1 MAQEDF
7 SLLLSAF
14 PKAAT
19 GEPAKTVGGEGSVTD
34 IINAAAEKE
43 GVPPELM
50 QRIAGSESGGKAD
63 ARNQT
68 GSSAKGLF
76 QFIDSTWKSM
86 GGKPGEQTDP
96 VKNAELGARY
106 IKQNVESLRTSLG
119 RNPTYGEVYA
129 AHFFGAGVAPML
141 KDANPTERIEQGLA
155 RFESRERV
163 AQILQQNPN
172 LRGKTVGQ
180 VLSSLESK
188 MGGGTMGGESTQP
201 SFSNVRPLA
210 TDRTA
215 MEAVTDNLA
224 GAASGV
230 VQGAKLIA
238 DAFGANNAVSG
249 ALGDAS
255 KAIMGTQSQYRK
267 DQRTERNMAIK
278 GAEASGS
285 TWEEIKANVGG
296 FVEAPIE
303 TTLNALGTSAPT
315 LLMSVIPGLGQAQ
328 AARLILQGA
337 MGATQ
342 GAGAAKGSIYE
353 AVRDQLVASG
363 MSKDDAEKAAAGAQ
377 AYDGQNGGAIAA
389 NAILGSLAGTS
400 GIESAAGRIAGRKV
414 GDQAT
419 RGVMGRAGVGIA
431 KEAPVEGVQGGGERV
446 TSNVALQNEGFD
458 VPTFQGAAGQ
468 AVAEGLASAP
478 GGAVFGALDRSG
490 AQTPPPPPNPLQ
502 SVVDQAQKP
511 GSVLSRAVVAT
522 GATEQPATPPAG
534 AAPVID
540 PVDQASTPGGAP
552 APLEMGNTTGLAG
565 PGPSSDPF
573 AKKAAELEGIIRS
586 QDLVRSIRSDGAG
599 LPGIMFDL
607 STMRDPN
614 AREDIKEQARQ
625 RVEEE
630 ISWAQTNY
638 APKPAMDTVAGTP
651 GFEPAGQGRTPREPK
666 REDVMG
672 LEIVQATLRDPDIGP
687 KIGPTDRQNVLQLTA
702 TAQNPGLPLATRQ
715 QAAEQAIEIVGRY
728 RAGANQDAAP
738 QSPAL
743 LEKPA
748 PVTPDVA
755 SPAEQQTVAPATPV
769 ANETA
774 ASTQVPAVNRQRA
787 TMLRQLVDNGF
798 ETVKRENN
806 DFYLINS
813 TTGQRFKLDGM
824 ADAQIARNQIRLS
837 VDEKANTAAASPLND
852 RAEPTQ
858 AQINAGNYKK
868 SDVIDLNGMK
878 IKIEN
883 PKGSIRRGTSPDGV
897 MWETK
902 MAHHYGEFQG
912 TVGADGDKLD
922 VFLGPRTD
930 NDKVFVIDQVNEDGS
945 FDEHKV
951 MMGFGTEEEAR
962 AGYLA
967 NYEKGWTGL
976 GAITE
981 MPLAEFKDW
990 SKSRAAKKP
999 LADLP
1004 KKAAAPTVAKTAEN
1018 APSQKARWIKALL
1031 DNSRLAGD
1039 TGIQIDV
1046 TPDGKL
1052 TFLGNPDSSKQGRSL
1067 VATLAE
1073 ARQAGATDKEIADA
1087 IRASKEPKPAK
1098 PATPEKQGQFA
1109 TLEDAK
1115 TYLSQQRRASGTVSG
1130 LPLQMADGSFGIAA
1144 KGTPQYA
1151 EAERQRDEREGAN
1164 KQVDGKGQGTL
1175 FTVKDGGKTRSLKKV
1190 SKGSMPKKSSAR
1202 REGKSLLRTLSQD
1215 EASAIEQMAAILGK
1229 KVAFYEVADNGGRL
1243 ADGFVNPGEPNVIY
1257 VATETT
1263 VNPVAIFGH
1272 EFYHTLRET
1281 NPAAWNAIAAVVRK
1295 RVKDAKGF
1303 REDYYGEE
1311 AAKERGDAELD
1322 MEQGGE
1328 LEELISDLGGNLMM
1342 DASFWRDVFAQIQK
1356 DNGKD
1361 AKGIIARLAA
1371 AIEQMVARVMAAIN
1385 QGGYDANDF
1394 VDDMDAIRA
1403 EFAKALA
1410 GHIQKAGVSKSA
1422 MDAEIKK
1429 SVIRVSA
1436 EQKALQEFAEVD
1448 AQYRGTEQWM
1458 KAPNG
1463 QPTQLSERQWI
1474 QVRTPSFKAWFGDW
1488 EAFAAKQGGVW
1499 NDDKGEVSK
1508 AVDDN
1513 GEPLVVYHGTTKGGF
1528 SEFKTPGGERR
1539 GDLGI
1544 FTTPNLEMAKT
1555 YNKRGR
1561 SSEIQFENMDRDALE
1576 GGDTPGYYA
1585 SFVNIRNPYET
1596 DFEGAYWNG
1605 ERPAQY
1611 VVMLDGEM
1619 QFTPTGNGYFKMFE
1633 DADTFARE
1641 NGGKVEPAPDHWETT
1656 DSAVREARGNRND
1669 GAIIRSVVDDG
1680 GGYSNYIAEPSDVF
1694 VALDPNQLKSATQNT
1709 GEFGKRTD
1717 DMRFSRDRA
1726 ASDIDPDGYNEFT
1739 ATPEDVALADAYEAK
1754 HGIRPYLTAG
1764 QLQVPVKL
1772 PNIRKSV
1779 KREHSKKNLEKGYI
1793 YHPIF
1798 GVPLNKNG
1806 TVTLYYPTTNEDAR
1820 RVARERTLKA
1830 PPGSNRVYLTNESA
1844 ADVVAAK
1851 PGNISILGDDIQANV
1866 LIQVDPSLLQMDT
1879 EHADGRIDFFIPIA
1893 EGDAFKGKMSQVK
1906 LFNMFA
1912 ERAEPITREKTL
1924 KDIERSIEDAMN
1936 RIDKMPE
1943 SERKK
1948 LVAKAKAVL
1957 KQEHNVGTLLSE
1969 NGKLQKTRAGEYDL
1983 KHYEGDSVASLG
1995 LGLASAQQITE
2006 KLSSC
2011 PQHANCESLCLG
2023 DTSGQNLL
2031 YGGEGPFR
2039 AGPRLSQY
2047 LKTEAMV
2054 LHPEEFALVLH
2065 HEIKLLEN
2073 WARKETGFETTKDE
2087 ETGET
2092 IKTPKQLYQPS
2103 IRLNVT
2109 SDFRPVTWAPVIK
2122 AMPGVEF
2129 YDYTKLDTKPIS
2141 KNHHLTYSSDGV
2153 AQVVDGVA
2161 IGNGNYNW
2169 DRMLRQM
2176 RNGFNVAMAFSDKND
2191 MPKFLVDGSTG
2202 ERFQVWNGDNYDAR
2216 FLDPKPGQ
2224 EGNLFNKGMI
2234 IGLTNKDRTKSGL
2247 AIMLEKQGPA
2257 SATKAEWKKL
2267 INDIASDERFI
2278 NDKSVPYV
2286 LKWVSNQKGQIG
2298 RSELIEFADSPAV
2311 KHNGFFMDYNP
2322 KRDGDTVVV
2331 ADQERTKEAYKAQ
2344 QPKVFEVTRFSR
2356 DRNSD
2361 TYNQR
2366 IDALKDLI
2374 SCLKK

>member
-1 MAQEDF
+1 MAQQDF
-7 SLLLSAF
+7 SLLLSVLPDA
-14 PKAAT
+14 PASDAKAAAAPSAQ
-19 GEPAKTVGGEGSVTD
+19 GGDKVADFVGSYLPLAQRVSEKT
-34 IINAAAEKE
+34 
-43 GVPPELM
+43 
-50 QRIAGSESGGKAD
+50 
-63 ARNQT
+63 
-68 GSSAKGLF
+68 
-76 QFIDSTWKSM
+76 
-86 GGKPGEQTDP
+86 
-96 VKNAELGARY
+96 
-106 IKQNVESLRTSLG
+106 
-119 RNPTYGEVYA
+119 
-129 AHFFGAGVAPML
+129 GVAPEALLGQWGLETGWGKSIVPGTNNLGNIKDFSGKGPKAVDNLTKTTDAYRQYETVDDFGDDFAGLLSRRYRTALNSGQNSQKYFSEL
-141 KDANPTERIEQGLA
+141 KRLGYAEAPNYVDAGVKATKMVSN
-155 RFESRERV
+155 
-163 AQILQQNPN
+163 
-172 LRGKTVGQ
+172 
-180 VLSSLESK
+180 VL
-188 MGGGTMGGESTQP
+188 GTNAGPAP
-201 SFSNVRPLA
+201 SFSNARPLA
-210 TDRTA
+210 TDRS
-215 MEAVTDNLA
+215 MGEALADNLL

-230 VQGAKLIA
+230 VTGAKLLT
-238 DAFGANNAVSG
+238 DTFGADNRVSQ
-249 ALGDAS
+249 ALGDTS
-255 KAIMGTQSQYRK
+255 KALTDSQSQYRK
-267 DQRTERNMAIK
+267 DQRQERAFEIK
-278 GAEASGS
+278 NAEASGS
-285 TWEEIKANVGG
+285 TWNEIVANVGG
-296 FVEAPIE
+296 FLEAPIE

-315 LLMSVIPGLGQAQ
+315 LLMSVIPGLGQAG

-337 MGATQ
+337 TGAAQ
-342 GAGAAKGSIYE
+342 GVGAAKSGIYD
-353 AVRDQLVASG
+353 AVRDELVKTGKYTADEAA
-363 MSKDDAEKAAAGAQ
+363 KIAAGAQ
-377 AYDGQNGGAIAA
+377 AYDGA
-389 NAILGSLAGTS
+389 NAGNIAINGLLGLVAGTS
-400 GIESAAGRIAGRKV
+400 GVEAAAGRLAGRKV
-414 GDQAT
+414 GEEVS
-419 RGVMGRAGVGIA
+419 RGIAGRAGMGVL
-431 KEAPVEGVQGGGERV
+431 KESPVEGGQGGFERY
-446 TSNVALQNEGFD
+446 TSNVALNNEGFAVD
-458 VPTFQGAAGQ
+458 PMQGVAGQ
-468 AVAEGLASAP
+468 AAGEALASAP
-478 GGAVFGALDRSG
+478 GGAAFGALDRG
-490 AQTPPPPPNPLQ
+490 TTPPPAPNPLQ
-502 SVVDQAQKP
+502 PVVDQAQKP
-511 GSVLSRAVVAT
+511 GSVLSRAVVST
-522 GATEQPATPPAG
+522 GVADQPAVPPAAPG
-534 AAPVID
+534 SAAD
-540 PVDQASTPGGAP
+540 PISARVSVVEADLRSNSTLEKIRGLTPDASSEFLYALG
-552 APLEMGNTTGLAG
+552 
-565 PGPSSDPF
+565 
-573 AKKAAELEGIIRS
+573 
-586 QDLVRSIRSDGAG
+586 V
-599 LPGIMFDL
+599 
-607 STMRDPN
+607 
-614 AREDIKEQARQ
+614 AR
-625 RVEEE
+625 
-630 ISWAQTNY
+630 
-638 APKPAMDTVAGTP
+638 
-651 GFEPAGQGRTPREPK
+651 
-666 REDVMG
+666 
-672 LEIVQATLRDPDIGP
+672 
-687 KIGPTDRQNVLQLTA
+687 
-702 TAQNPGLPLATRQ
+702 NPGTR
-715 QAAEQAIEIVGRY
+715 ADVREQAITQAEQVLETAKSGTAFTMVPPEKTEPSTALTVPGQQGGPLAAQQGGPLAPSGMGEFFDPNTVDVDAVRVDNMLPGP
-728 RAGANQDAAP
+728 RAIEGPRARIGTDVSMEPQNIDTSEQRVDAGDT
-738 QSPAL
+738 SPA
-743 LEKPA
+743 PA
-748 PVTPDVA
+748 AEPVAPAAAEVVA
-755 SPAEQQTVAPATPV
+755 PAEQQKVAPTSNAP
-769 ANETA
+769 A
-774 ASTQVPAVNRQRA
+774 APAMPAVKPAAGGTYAGDPSLPAATRKRA
-787 TMLRQLVDNGF
+787 ATLRQLADQGY
-798 ETVKRENN
+798 ETVERRGNEFFLK
-806 DFYLINS
+806 NS
-813 TTGQRFKLDGM
+813 KTGQELKLDGM
-824 ADAQIARNQIRLS
+824 ADSQLARKAIADSIRAAADQSPNSPRNDLAES
-837 VDEKANTAAASPLND
+837 TAAQN
-852 RAEPTQ
+852 E
-858 AQINAGNYKK
+858 AGNYAKPPV
-868 SDVIDLNGMK
+868 SLNGFT
-878 IKIEN
+878 IRIEN
-883 PKGSIRRGTSPDGV
+883 PQGSKRRGVDKDGV
-897 MWETK
+897 AWESEMKSDYGYIEGTK
-902 MAHHYGEFQG
+902 AK
-912 TVGADGDKLD
+912 DGDGVD
-922 VFLGPRTD
+922 VLIGKRSD
-930 NDKVFVIDQVNEDGS
+930 SGKIFVIDQVNEDGT
-945 FDEHKV
+945 FDEPKV
-951 MMGFGTEEEAR
+951 VMGVTSEDQAR
-962 AGYLA
+962 STYLS

-981 MPLAEFKDW
+981 MTQDEFKDW
-990 SKSRAAKKP
+990 LKSGGPMKPTALGKKP
-999 LADLP
+999 AASKP
-1004 KKAAAPTVAKTAEN
+1004 AAAAPSE
-1018 APSQKARWIKALL
+1018 KARWIKAIL
-1031 DNSRLAGD
+1031 DNSRLAGE
-1039 TGIQIDV
+1039 TGIQLDV

-1052 TFLGNPDSSKQGRSL
+1052 NFLGNPNSSKQGRSL
-1067 VATLAE
+1067 LATLEE
-1073 ARQAGATDKEIADA
+1073 AKKAGATNEEIADA
-1087 IRASKEPKPAK
+1087 IRASKRSKAEIPA
-1098 PATPEKQGQFA
+1098 PQGQYA
-1109 TLEDAK
+1109 TLEEAK
-1115 TYLSQQRRASGTVSG
+1115 AYLSQQRRSNGNVSG
-1130 LPLQMADGSFGIAA
+1130 LPIQMADGTFGIAI
-1144 KGTPQYA
+1144 KGSREYA
-1151 EAERQRDEREGAN
+1151 EAERQRDAREGASN
-1164 KQVDGKGQGTL
+1164 AAKPQGEF
-1175 FTVKDGGKTRSLKKV
+1175 FTVPDGGKQRKLKKV
-1190 SKGSMPKKSSAR
+1190 GKSAMPKKSSAR
-1202 REGKSLLRTLSQD
+1202 REGRNIFRALSQD
-1215 EASAIEQMAAILGK
+1215 EAAAIEQMASILGK
-1229 KVAFYEVADNGGRL
+1229 RVQFYEVADSEGRL

-1272 EFYHTLRET
+1272 EFVHTLRET
-1281 NPAAWNAIAAVVRK
+1281 NPEAWNAIAAVVRK

-1303 REDYYGEE
+1303 RKDYYGDE
-1311 AAKERGDAELD
+1311 AAEQRGDAELG

-1328 LEELISDLGGNLMM
+1328 LEELVSDLGGNLMM
-1342 DASFWRDVFAQIQK
+1342 DAGFWRDVFAQIQK
-1356 DNGKD
+1356 DHGKN

-1385 QGGYDANDF
+1385 QNGFNANDY
-1394 VDDMDAIRA
+1394 VDDLEAIRA

-1448 AQYRGTEQWM
+1448 AQYRGTDQWM

-1513 GEPLVVYHGTTKGGF
+1513 GEPLVVYHGTSKGGF
-1528 SEFKTPGGERR
+1528 SEFKTPGGKGR

-1555 YNKRGR
+1555 YNKRG
-1561 SSEIQFENMDRDALE
+1561 STKEIKFSDMERESIE

-1596 DFEGAYWNG
+1596 DFEGALWNG
-1605 ERPAQY
+1605 ERPEQWI
-1611 VVMLDGEM
+1611 VVNEDGET
-1619 QFTPTGNGYFKMFE
+1619 QYTQTGNQFFDSEEKAQEF
-1633 DADTFARE
+1633 ADSV
-1641 NGGKVEPAPDHWETT
+1641 GGEVEAAPDHWETT
-1656 DSAVREARGNRND
+1656 DDAVREARSNKND
-1669 GAIIRSVVDDG
+1669 GAIIRSVIDDG
-1680 GGYSNYIAEPSDVF
+1680 GGYSSYFNDPSDVF

-1717 DMRFSRDRA
+1717 DMRFSRDRDA
-1726 ASDIDPDGYNEFT
+1726 VSDVDPGGYNEFT
-1739 ATPEDVALADAYEAK
+1739 ATPEDIALADAYEAK
-1754 HGIRPYLTAG
+1754 HGIRPYVTAG

-1806 TVTLYYPTTNEDAR
+1806 TITLYYPTTNEDAR

-1830 PPGSNRVYLTNESA
+1830 PPGSNRIYLTNESG

-1851 PGNISILGDDIQANV
+1851 PGNISIFGDDIQANV

-1879 EHADGRIDFFIPIA
+1879 EHSDGRIDFFIPIA

-1912 ERAEPITREKTL
+1912 ERAEPITREKSL
-1924 KDIERSIEDAMN
+1924 KDIERSIEEAMK
-1936 RIDKMPE
+1936 RIDQMPE

-1948 LVAKAKAVL
+1948 LVTKAKAVL

-2065 HEIKLLEN
+2065 HEIKLLES

-2267 INDIASDERFI
+2267 INDIASDDRFI

-2286 LKWVSNQKGQIG
+2286 LKWVSNQKGEID
-2298 RSELIEFADSPAV
+2298 RSKLIEFADSPAV

-2331 ADQERTKEAYKAQ
+2331 ADQERTKEAYQAQ
-2344 QPKVFEVTRFSR
+2344 QPKVFTVAKFSR
-2356 DRNSD
+2356 DRNQD

-2366 IDALKDLI
+2366 IAALKDLI
-2374 SCLKK
+2374 TCLKK